1 MFQILRS
8 SSIFVMIFLVIIW
21 LLTTITLSQFNL
33 QPYTWEFKNF
43 LIGQN
48 LNQGYRIYKDIRE
61 NIGPL
66 SANFNQLI
74 DFLNIPITW
83 NAYIATGI
91 IILQAFIFQRTIS
104 RYLLLPNLGNLPF
117 FIYSLFFHFSMEFL
131 VPNGS
136 MLGLLFL
143 LLAWNEIL
151 AQQSTLK
158 VNDRVFLIGLYIG
171 IASVFFL
178 SYALF
183 LFWAIMSLLF
193 YSSINLR
200 QIILLIVGFSLF
212 FIFTGLIFS
221 YRDNFQAFID
231 VYQNS
236 AFVVYIPTSTQ
247 IKQILLAYI
256 PAMILGIWGFVKVIN
271 SAKINSNAQKAQQ
284 TNLMWLLTSV
294 VIIFIIPTVERINL
308 VFLMPSLI
316 YFTLNLFY
324 LFKSYWQ
331 KEMLIIT
338 IFIAMIFSLSNEW
351 NEVGQQRILKQ
362 KLQIRNEKLMVLGPQ
377 IEEYQNN
384 QMTGPFVNWEL
395 SKSLFTNLNQ
405 YKTIIMM
412 HDYFAKDMPTYIY
425 DPENNF
431 KKLGYYLPELTNQ
444 YSLIDAHLYKK
455 INNR

>member
-1 MFQILRS
+1 M
-8 SSIFVMIFLVIIW
+8 
-21 LLTTITLSQFNL
+21 

-48 LNQGYRIYKDIRE
+48 LNHGYRIYKDIRE

-66 SANFNQLI
+66 SANFYQVI

-83 NAYIATGI
+83 NAFMATGI
-91 IILQAFIFQRTIS
+91 IILQAYIFQQTIS

-117 FIYSLFFHFSMEFL
+117 FVYGLFFHFSMEFL

-136 MLGLLFL
+136 ILGLTFL

-158 VNDRVFLIGLYIG
+158 VNDRVFLIGIYIG

-183 LFWAIMSLLF
+183 LFWAILSLLF
-193 YSSINLR
+193 YSSISGR
-200 QIILLIVGFSLF
+200 QIILLIIGFTLF
-212 FIFTGLIFS
+212 FILTGLIFAF
-221 YRDNFQAFID
+221 RDNFQAFID
-231 VYQNS
+231 VYKNS
-236 AFVVYIPTSTQ
+236 AFIVYVPTTNQ

-256 PAMILGIWGFVKVIN
+256 PAIIGGIWGFIKVLN
-271 SAKINSNAQKAQQ
+271 SAKMKSNAQKAQQ
-284 TNLMWLLTSV
+284 TNLIWLITGILT
-294 VIIFIIPTVERINL
+294 IFIIPTVERINL
-308 VFLMPSLI
+308 VFLLPTFC

-324 LFKSYWQ
+324 LFKSYWM
-331 KEMLIIT
+331 KEFLLVCL
-338 IFIAMIFSLSNEW
+338 FFSMIFCLSNEW
-351 NEVGQQRILKQ
+351 NDIDKQRISDQ
-362 KLQIRNEKLMVLGPQ
+362 KLKIRNEKIMVLGPQ
-377 IEEYQNN
+377 IEEYRNN

-395 SKSLFTNLNQ
+395 SKSLFMSLNQ

-412 HDYFAKDMPTYIY
+412 HDYFVKDMPTYIY

-431 KKLGYYLPELTNQ
+431 KKLGKYLPEITDQ
-444 YSLIDAHLYKK
+444 YSLMDTHLYKK
-455 INNR
+455 VNNR

>member
-1 MFQILRS
+1 MFQFVRS
-8 SSIFVMIFLVIIW
+8 SSIFIMIFLIILW
-21 LLTTITLSQFNL
+21 LLTTIILSQLNL

-66 SANFNQLI
+66 SANFYQLI
-74 DFLNIPITW
+74 DFLNIPISW
-83 NAYIATGI
+83 NAYLATGI
-91 IILQAFIFQRTIS
+91 IVLQAYIFQQTIS
-104 RYLLLPNLGNLPF
+104 RYQLLPNLGNLPF
-117 FIYSLFFHFSMEFL
+117 FVYSLFFHFSMEFL

-136 MLGLLFL
+136 VLGLTFL

-151 AQQSTLK
+151 GQQSTLK
-158 VNDRVFLIGLYIG
+158 VNDRVFLIGIYIG

-183 LFWAIMSLLF
+183 LFWAILSLLF
-193 YSSINLR
+193 YSSINIR
-200 QIILLIVGFSLF
+200 QIILLVVGFSLF
-212 FIFTGLIFS
+212 FVLTGLIFAF
-221 YRDNFQAFID
+221 RDNFQAFID

-236 AFVVYIPTSTQ
+236 ALTVYIPTTNQ

-256 PAMILGIWGFVKVIN
+256 PALTCGIWGFVKVIN
-271 SAKINSNAQKAQQ
+271 STKMKSNAQKAQQ
-284 TNLMWLLTSV
+284 TNLIWLITSV
-294 VIIFIIPTVERINL
+294 LTIFIIPTVERINL
-308 VFLMPSLI
+308 VFLLPALS

-324 LFKSYWQ
+324 LFKSYWS
-331 KEMLIIT
+331 KELLLLT
-338 IFIAMIFSLSNEW
+338 LLFSMIYSLSQEW
-351 NEVGQQRILKQ
+351 NDIDRQRISEQ
-362 KLQIRNEKLMVLGPQ
+362 KLPIRNEKIMVLGPQ
-377 IEEYQNN
+377 IEEYRNN

-395 SKSLFTNLNQ
+395 SKSLFSNLNQ

-412 HDYFAKDMPTYIY
+412 HDYFTKDMPSYIY

-431 KKLGYYLPELTNQ
+431 KKLEKYLPDLTNQ
-444 YSLIDAHLYKK
+444 YKLIDSHVYKK